1 MTIKELEK
9 QKKEHYVFFYNDIY
23 RGDDSIIDNAAIE
36 ILYDFFKH
44 LTQYDKINL
53 VLETGGGNLA
63 CGARLVHMLKK
74 MYKSYNVTIL
84 NRCHS
89 TGTLIALGAD
99 NIYITP
105 KTVLSPCE
113 PQMIVNDKII
123 STSIIRNYLEH
134 KEELGLNNQDIVTLG
149 TYYAT
154 INYFKDL
161 CYALYDQTLANN
173 IIEYMLEKVNSH
185 QYPISYQELINLGV
199 NIQYLDE
206 LTLSILCNEET
217 DLKQNFL
224 DQKKNDTLSSQFT
237 LIRDNTTTK
246 AYCKIYRK
254 GKDRHTKIFEGYKNL

>member
-9 QKKEHYVFFYNDIY
+9 QKKEHYVFFYNNIY
-23 RGDDSIIDNAAIE
+23 RGDDSIIDNAAVE
-36 ILYDFFKH
+36 ILYDVFKH

-63 CGARLVHMLKK
+63 CGARLVHILKK
-74 MYKSYNVTIL
+74 MYKSYDVTIL

-105 KTVLSPCE
+105 KTVISPCE
-113 PQMIVNDKII
+113 PQMFLNDKVI
-123 STSIIRNYLEH
+123 STSIIRNYLAH
-134 KEELGLNNQDIVTLG
+134 KEELGLDSKDMLTLG

-161 CYALYDQTLANN
+161 CYALYNKKLADN

-185 QYPISYQELINLGV
+185 QYPISYQELLNLGI

-206 LTLSILCNEET
+206 LTLSTLFAEEN
-217 DLKQNFL
+217 DLKKNFL
-224 DQKKNDTLSSQFT
+224 DQKHDDTISSQFT
-237 LIRDNTTTK
+237 LIRDNETTK
-246 AYCKIYRK
+246 AYTKVYQQKQGI
-254 GKDRHTKIFEGYKNL
+254 HTKIFEGYKNL